1 MSDSSDKPEA
11 GKNKIG
17 CGGCIA
23 PLFMVLAVF
32 WIRWIVNLFVIFL
45 GAVLV
50 QMIGAPR
57 AQDTSFLLIAILAA
71 LATVGELLVL
81 LHPDVYSRISVK

>member
-1 MSDSSDKPEA
+1 MRGLYRNALYGSRGFLDTLDRKSIRDLFGGRTRSDD
-11 GKNKIG
+11 
-17 CGGCIA
+17 
-23 PLFMVLAVF
+23 
-32 WIRWIVNLFVIFL
+32 R
-45 GAVLV
+45 
-50 QMIGAPR
+50 APR